1 MRLCLSTNAKKHIR
15 VRAFIF
21 KYLKCLKV
29 IIIICTII
37 FALACTA
44 YIIVD
49 SNNSNGRYF
58 CIFLCIATLLSIILS
73 LIISFSI
80 VNSLKYEWK
89 NMLELDAI
97 NDFEKEKFKPLKSEV
112 EKLKSLFDDDV
123 LDKLKTI
130 EKTEL
135 LGIIDRLHGTSS
147 EKE

>member
-1 MRLCLSTNAKKHIR
+1 MCSTNKDQT
-15 VRAFIF
+15 VRTFVF
-21 KYLKCLKV
+21 KYLTCLKW
-29 IIIICTII
+29 IIILCSII
-37 FALACTA
+37 FALACTT
-44 YIIVD
+44 YIIVNSD
-49 SNNSNGRYF
+49 SIWRYF

-123 LDKLKTI
+123 LDKLKTT

-135 LGIIDRLHGTSS
+135 LGIIDRLHASS
-147 EKE
+147 PKKE